1 MSRKDEMKQVVES
14 LVANLAKQGVKV
26 TNAAILSLGD
36 DNVPTNVID
45 EAVKNAVSKLGLGGL
60 AKKFPGVF
68 PRTNTPAPTQEEVKA
83 AQEQINQVNQEAP
96 AEKCFCPSCF
106 NFETFEEVLKGEGAQ
121 FDYQTVTL
129 LGKKFDI
136 KFYNGPEGEKM
147 MVSPQTFQIDPEW
160 TTDTL
165 IGQLNN
171 AVAQKEFDKAQIL
184 LNELNNR
191 KTNSNE

>member
-1 MSRKDEMKQVVES
+1 MSKKDEMKQVVES

-26 TNAAILSLGD
+26 TDAAILSL
-36 DNVPTNVID
+36 DNDNTPTNVID
-45 EAVKNAVSKLGLGGL
+45 QAVKSALNKLSGGFP
-60 AKKFPGVF
+60 KNFPGVF
-68 PRTNTPAPTQEEVKA
+68 PRTNTPAPTQEELKA
-83 AQEQINQVNQEAP
+83 AQEQINQANEGGLK
-96 AEKCFCPSCF
+96 EKCFCPSCF
-106 NFETFEEVLKGEGAQ
+106 NFETFEEVLKGEGAK
-121 FDYQTVTL
+121 FDYATVTL

-136 KFYNGPEGEKM
+136 KFYNGPEGERM
-147 MVSPQTFQIDPEW
+147 MVSPQEFKVDPAW